1 MTEDWSCLSQQ
12 DTDPYAQICKEAVED
27 DIKFES
33 FKRDP
38 RYTAIL
44 EHVPYE
50 HGREYVDS
58 IQQYEIDKDLIE
70 SFKENDK
77 IGGANI
83 IEYDKPFGMIS
94 PFSSLNLSSV
104 STLTKSPVARSY
116 CFW

>member
-44 EHVPYE
+44 EHVPYL
-50 HGREYVDS
+50 S
-58 IQQYEIDKDLIE
+58 LIH
-70 SFKENDK
+70 
-77 IGGANI
+77 I
-83 IEYDKPFGMIS
+83 
-94 PFSSLNLSSV
+94 
-104 STLTKSPVARSY
+104 
-116 CFW
+116 